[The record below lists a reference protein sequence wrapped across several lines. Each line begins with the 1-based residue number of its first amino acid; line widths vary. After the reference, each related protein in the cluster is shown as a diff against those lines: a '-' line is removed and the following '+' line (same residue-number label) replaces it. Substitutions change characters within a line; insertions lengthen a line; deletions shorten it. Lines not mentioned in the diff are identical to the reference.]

1 MKKIVGIFYN
11 APFYETSF
19 ETGCGGS
26 ETWCIQIA
34 KEFVKQGFY
43 VIIFC
48 ESEWKI
54 SDNGVEYIP
63 LSLFEYR
70 CQYQKFDYFIMTR
83 AFNEY
88 IYGVVSST
96 GCKNIYLQSHDM
108 CVWNHDI
115 YHEKLMFS
123 ELFVDKFPNFKKFI
137 ALTEFHKTELME
149 YNNIPEHM
157 IAIIG
162 NGVDSDVYS
171 SIDSSD
177 IEKDNSILFPTVY
190 SRGGD
195 ILVNYVAPLVRK
207 EIPDFEVHLC
217 GYVHNY
223 PEDVPAKEYVKVLGT
238 LSKEEYYKEFYKH
251 KVWFLPCT
259 VVEDFGICAAE
270 AVMCGCEIVSPFLHG
285 MKDVCWPFV
294 DLKMENKFNTVE
306 SSEYHR
312 SQYVLNMSQDD
323 LLKVS
328 QEAADRIIDAIRNY
342 DNKDRNNLRKV
353 FKTFI
358 LRTHTWENVV
368 KKWIEIF

>member
-1 MKKIVGIFYN
+1 MKKVIGIFYD
-11 APFYETSF
+11 ASFYETSF
-19 ETGCGGS
+19 EIGCGGS
-26 ETWCIQIA
+26 ETWCIQIS
-34 KEFVKQGFY
+34 KEFVRQGY
-43 VIIFC
+43 HVTVFC
-48 ESEWKI
+48 NTEWMF
-54 SDNGVEYIP
+54 SNSGVEYVPI
-63 LSLFEYR
+63 SLFEHR
-70 CQYQKFDYFIMTR
+70 CTYQHFDCFILTR
-83 AFNEY
+83 TFNSY
-88 IYGVVSST
+88 LYDVVAST
-96 GCKNIYLQSHDM
+96 GCIKIFLQSHDM
-108 CVWNHDI
+108 CVWNHKV
-115 YHEKLMFS
+115 YYEKFMYDDSFS
-123 ELFVDKFPNFKKFI
+123 ERFPCFEKFV

-149 YNNIPEHM
+149 HNNIPEHM

-195 ILVNYVAPLVRK
+195 ILVNHVAPLVRK

-270 AVMCGCEIVSPFLHG
+270 AVMCGCDIVSPFLHG

-294 DLKMENKFNTVE
+294 NLKMDNQFKTVE

-312 SQYVLNMSQDD
+312 STYELNMSNDE
-323 LLKVS
+323 LEIAV
-328 QEAADRIIDAIRNY
+328 QEAADRIVDVIRNY
-342 DNKDRNNLRKV
+342 DNRDRKNLREA
-353 FKTFI
+353 FKKFI
-358 LRTHTWENVV
+358 LGTHTWENVV
-368 KKWIEIF
+368 KRWIEIF